1 MSGHVRQRGQKGQ
14 WYAVFDV
21 VDPVTGKRK
30 RRWQKLENCKGKRDA
45 EKACERLIAQRD
57 DGTYVEPH
65 KTTIAE
71 FLDRWLDHIRSA
83 VAPRT
88 HERYA
93 EIARKNVAPLIGQV
107 RLSDLKPIQIS
118 TAYTKALRD
127 GTTGKGALSP
137 RSVLHMHRVLKQAL
151 KQAVR
156 WELLNRN
163 PADAVDAPKVD
174 RAPINTL
181 DVPQTAAL
189 IDAVRGHRVFIPTLL
204 AALCGLRRGEIA
216 ALRWRNVDLDKA
228 SLSIVQSAEQTRA
241 GVRYKEPKSGRGR
254 AVALSTTVIEELR
267 AWRVQQAQ
275 EFLRLG
281 IRPTEDTLICTT
293 AAGEGIQPNSLT
305 HEFLKAIAATALPR
319 IRFHDLRHAHATHM
333 LASGVHPKVASERLG
348 HSKIGITLD
357 LYSHVLP
364 GMQADAVS
372 RVDAAFKEAQRRA

>member
-14 WYAVFDV
+14 WYAVLDV
-21 VDPVTGKRK
+21 IDPVTGKRK

-57 DGTYVEPH
+57 DGTYLEPH

-71 FLDRWLDHIRSA
+71 FLDRWLDHIRST

-93 EIARKNVAPLIGQV
+93 EIARKNLAPLIGQA
-107 RLSDLKPIQIS
+107 RLSELKPIQIS
-118 TAYTKALRD
+118 TAYSKALRD

-156 WELLNRN
+156 WELLSRN

-293 AAGEGIQPNSLT
+293 ATGEGIQPNSLT